1 METDAT
7 YKSAVE
13 RQVRVRMA
21 AVAATHADVR
31 TRGLDW
37 VVREGKTELASAGLY
52 PLRAAGG
59 WAATLTVHCPTAMA
73 FCRTWADGTA
83 SALPN
88 PDMLLAVMSTA
99 GGMPGFAGHSGVIVR
114 AGTHDADALAQQLVD
129 RLADAALTR
138 ALAWRTVPVALI
150 DDVVAHSA
158 FYAWPLQTV
167 LYIAQRTG
175 LAADAPQLR
184 DALQRRAILRR
195 GERDRALVQRV
206 LRG

>member
-13 RQVRVRMA
+13 RQVRERMA
-21 AVAATHADVR
+21 ERAATCTGVR

-59 WAATLTVHCPTAMA
+59 WAATLTVHCPTALA

-88 PDMLLAVMSTA
+88 PHMLMAVMSTA
-99 GGMPGFAGHSGVIVR
+99 GGMPDFAGHSGVIVR

-138 ALAWRTVPVALI
+138 ALA
-150 DDVVAHSA
+150 
-158 FYAWPLQTV
+158 
-167 LYIAQRTG
+167 
-175 LAADAPQLR
+175 
-184 DALQRRAILRR
+184 
-195 GERDRALVQRV
+195 
-206 LRG
+206 

>member
-7 YKSAVE
+7 YKIAVE
-13 RQVRVRMA
+13 RQVRVRLA
-21 AVAATHADVR
+21 AGAATHPGVR

-59 WAATLTVHCPTAMA
+59 WAASLAVHCPTALA

-83 SALPN
+83 SALTH
-88 PDMLLAVMSTA
+88 PDMLMAVMSSA
-99 GGMPGFAGHSGVIVR
+99 GGMPGFAGHSGVIVH
-114 AGTHDADALAQQLVD
+114 AGTHDADALAQLLVD

-138 ALAWRTVPVALI
+138 ALAWRTVPVTLI

-158 FYAWPLQTV
+158 CYAWPLQTV
-167 LYIAQRTG
+167 LYIARRNG
-175 LAADAPQLR
+175 LAADDPRLR
-184 DALQRRAILRR
+184 DAMERRAILRR

-206 LRG
+206 LAG